1 MREIQP
7 LTAGIAV
14 QAPGKTTA
22 TITTTME
29 VITIMT
35 AAAAVR
41 AQTAAALAV
50 GVGAAAVSTVKNS
63 YEASFFTVNV
73 TMIKRLTDKQ

>member
-1 MREIQP
+1 MRERQP
-7 LTAGIAV
+7 LTVGIAV

-41 AQTAAALAV
+41 VQTAAVQAVQALAA
-50 GVGAAAVSTVKNS
+50 GVGAAAANKVKNS
-63 YEASFFTVNV
+63 YKTSFFTLNA
-73 TMIKRLTDKQ
+73 TTTK

>member
-14 QAPGKTTA
+14 QAHGKTTA

-35 AAAAVR
+35 AAAA
-41 AQTAAALAV
+41 LAV
-50 GVGAAAVSTVKNS
+50 QAPAAGVGAAAADKVKKLVL
-63 YEASFFTVNV
+63 YEFFYFKCNNDK
-73 TMIKRLTDKQ
+73 MIH